1 MCGYSYFDHS
11 RIVNLKNN
19 TLAIVISLYALAL
32 LAAMVVA
39 SGYCKQFFMLDE
51 EPALCGYFINQPSL
65 GSDAL
70 LFAVFVLVPI
80 WLYMWY
86 ISRHKK
92 RS

>member
-1 MCGYSYFDHS
+1 MS
-11 RIVNLKNN
+11 RKK
-19 TLAIVISLYALAL
+19 TLVLVAVASLYALAL

-70 LFAVFVLVPI
+70 LFAAFVLAPI
-80 WLYMWY
+80 WLCWRY
-86 ISRHKK
+86 IAGHTDR
-92 RS
+92 